1 MATPQMRDPVLAGKV
16 GPDPKGWARLRR
28 QEETAG
34 EVPGVEDR
42 EPPGAS
48 LGQGAGVTACG
59 ACRMGRSNRR
69 GLCAAQSAQHL
80 QRNGQKSSSHLPSV
94 RPVRC
99 WPGSLQQIPKC
110 SKVTV
115 FSCKPRIREVV

>member
-1 MATPQMRDPVLAGKV
+1 MRDLVLAGKV

-28 QEETAG
+28 QEETAE

-59 ACRMGRSNRR
+59 ACRRGKEQQERTVQLRVPSTRR
-69 GLCAAQSAQHL
+69 ETVRRAALIFPASAQ
-80 QRNGQKSSSHLPSV
+80 
-94 RPVRC
+94 
-99 WPGSLQQIPKC
+99 
-110 SKVTV
+110 
-115 FSCKPRIREVV
+115 